1 MGYKVIYFTRTGSSK
16 RIAEKISAKLSCDVV
31 QVTDNMNWK
40 GVFGFIK
47 GGYYASK
54 NKDVDIKLSQPVDPS
69 DQLVVVSPMWAGG
82 TVPAIRV
89 FLKGKDLGK
98 VDLVLTSNGTTGRNT
113 SAYKS
118 VTNIIRSNN
127 NEDTVIES
135 LAKRLG

>member
-1 MGYKVIYFTRTGSSK
+1 
-16 RIAEKISAKLSCDVV
+16 
-31 QVTDNMNWK
+31 MNWK

-54 NKDVDIKLSQPVDPS
+54 NKDVEIKVSQPVDPS

-89 FLKGKDLGK
+89 FLKDKDLGK

-113 SAYKS
+113 TGYKS
-118 VTNIIRSNN
+118 VTNIIRSNKS
-127 NEDTVIES
+127 EDKDIEALIS
-135 LAKRLG
+135 RL

>member
-1 MGYKVIYFTRTGSSK
+1 MGYKVIYFTRTGTSK
-16 RIAEKISAKLSCDVV
+16 RIAEKISAKLSCEAV

-54 NKDVDIKLSQPVDPS
+54 KKDVEIKVSQPVDPS

-98 VDLVLTSNGTTGRNT
+98 VDLVLTSNGTAGRNT
-113 SAYKS
+113 TGYKS
-118 VTNIIRSNN
+118 VTNIIRSNK
-127 NEDTVIES
+127 NEDKDIEV
-135 LAKRLG
+135 LTNRL